1 MSEYPEANRM
11 KRLPPYLFT
20 IIDEFKAKGRKRG
33 VDLIDL
39 GMGNPDL
46 AAPPHAIE
54 SLHESLRDPENHRY
68 SKRTGPVEK
77 RLREAIAH
85 WYQDRFSVTLDPE
98 TEVLPLIGSKEGI
111 AHLSLSF
118 LNNDDIALV
127 PSPAYPV
134 HFNGVIMA
142 GGILYNLAL
151 KPENNYLP
159 DIDSIDSHVLSRSK
173 LFFFS
178 YPHNPTAA
186 TCDLAFF
193 EKVARWGK
201 ENHIIIGHDNAYSD
215 IVFDGHK
222 SPSFLQAKYARDTGI
237 EFHTVS
243 KSYNMPGWRLGYAV
257 GNPEILA
264 VLEKTKS
271 YIDFGVFR
279 GIQSAAAAVLTGPQ
293 DCVQQTVE
301 TYGRRVFVFCDGLN
315 SIGWEVEKPRATFYV
330 WCRIPLK
337 YSGLSSLEFTKLM
350 IEETGVAAAPG
361 SGFGECGEG
370 YVRFAMV
377 EREERL
383 AEAVERLNALLNI
396 QV

>member
-1 MSEYPEANRM
+1 MEFPEANRM

-20 IIDEFKAKGRKRG
+20 IIDEFKAKVKKRG

-46 AAPPHAIE
+46 AAPPHAIQALHD
-54 SLHESLRDPENHRY
+54 SLQDHENHRY
-68 SKRTGPVEK
+68 SKKTGIVETK
-77 RLREAIAH
+77 LREAVAY
-85 WYQDRFSVTLDPE
+85 WYKDRFNVTLDPD

-118 LNNDDIALV
+118 MNNDDIALV

-142 GGILYNLAL
+142 GGILYNMAL

-159 DIDSIDSHVLSRSK
+159 DIDNVDSHVLSRSK

-178 YPHNPTAA
+178 YPHNPTSA
-186 TCDLAFF
+186 TCDMAFF

-215 IVFDGHK
+215 IVFDGHR
-222 SPSFLQAKYARDTGI
+222 SPSFLQAKYARDVGI

-243 KSYNMPGWRLGYAV
+243 KSYNMPGWRLGFAV
-257 GNPEILA
+257 GNAEILS

-293 DCVQQTVE
+293 DCVRETVE
-301 TYGRRVFVFCDGLN
+301 TYSKRVTLFCEGLN

-330 WCRIPLK
+330 WCHIPLK

-361 SGFGECGEG
+361 TGFGECGEG
-370 YVRFAMV
+370 FVRFAMV
-377 EREERL
+377 EPEDRL
-383 AEAVERLNALLNI
+383 SLAVERLKELLSI

>member
-1 MSEYPEANRM
+1 
-11 KRLPPYLFT
+11 
-20 IIDEFKAKGRKRG
+20 
-33 VDLIDL
+33 
-39 GMGNPDL
+39 
-46 AAPPHAIE
+46 
-54 SLHESLRDPENHRY
+54 LHDSLRDPENHRY
-68 SKRTGPVEK
+68 SKRTGSVET
-77 RLREAIAH
+77 RLREAIAY

-151 KPENNYLP
+151 KAENNYLP
-159 DIDSIDSHVLSRSK
+159 DIDNIDNHVLSRSK

-178 YPHNPTAA
+178 YPHNPTTA
-186 TCDLAFF
+186 TCDLGFF

-222 SPSFLQAKYARDTGI
+222 SPSFLQAKYSRDTGI

-257 GNPEILA
+257 GNPEILS

-293 DCVQQTVE
+293 ECVQKTVE
-301 TYGRRVFVFCDGLN
+301 TYGRRISVFCDGLN
-315 SIGWEVEKPRATFYV
+315 AIGWEVQRPRATFYV
-330 WCRIPLK
+330 WCRIPMK

-361 SGFGECGEG
+361 TGFGECGEG

-377 EREERL
+377 EPEERL
-383 AEAVERLNALLNI
+383 TEAVERLNALLSI

>member
-1 MSEYPEANRM
+1 MSNFHEANRM

-20 IIDEFKAKGRKRG
+20 IIDEFKAKARKRG

-54 SLHESLRDPENHRY
+54 ALHESLKDHENHRY
-68 SKRTGPVEK
+68 SKKSGVVET
-77 RLREAIAH
+77 RLREAIAY
-85 WYQDRFSVTLDPE
+85 WYKDRFNVVLDPD
-98 TEVLPLIGSKEGI
+98 TEVLPLIGSKEGV

-127 PSPAYPV
+127 VSPTYPV

-142 GGILYNLAL
+142 GGILYNLPL

-159 DIDSIDSHVLSRSK
+159 DIDHIDNHILSRSK
-173 LFFFS
+173 LFYFS

-193 EKVARWGK
+193 EKVARWAK
-201 ENHIIIGHDNAYSD
+201 KNNIIVGHDNAYSD

-222 SPSFLQAKYARDTGI
+222 SPSFLQAKYARDIGI
-237 EFHTVS
+237 EFHTFS
-243 KSYNMPGWRLGYAV
+243 KSYNMPGWRVGYAV
-257 GNPEILA
+257 GNAEILA
-264 VLEKTKS
+264 ILEKTKS
-271 YIDFGVFR
+271 YIDYGVFR

-293 DCVQQTVE
+293 DCVRQTVE
-301 TYGRRVFVFCDGLN
+301 IYGRRIALFCEGLN
-315 SIGWEVEKPRATFYV
+315 SIGWEVTKPRATFYV
-330 WCRIPLK
+330 WVRIPLK
-337 YSGLSSLEFTKLM
+337 FSGLTSLEFTKLM

-361 SGFGECGEG
+361 TGFGECGEG

-377 EREERL
+377 EPEERL
-383 AEAVERLNALLNI
+383 KQAVERLGTLLHI
-396 QV
+396 QT